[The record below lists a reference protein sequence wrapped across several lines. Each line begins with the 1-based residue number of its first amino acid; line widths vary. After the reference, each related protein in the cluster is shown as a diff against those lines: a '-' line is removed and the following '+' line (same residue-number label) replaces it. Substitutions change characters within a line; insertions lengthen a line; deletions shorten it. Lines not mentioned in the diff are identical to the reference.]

1 MRATKLIVTVIWILV
16 ISCFAVSNVYGETT
30 ITVDDSGGAN
40 YTSIQDAVN
49 NANDGDTILVYTGTY
64 TENVDV
70 KKRLIIKSDSGNP
83 DDTIVQAADP
93 DDHVFHVT
101 ADNVIISGFRVTGAN
116 NYGIRLEG
124 VEECAIINNI
134 VSDNRYGIGMEN
146 SDHNDLNN
154 NTANA
159 NEWNGIIL
167 RHSRYN
173 TLNNNNVSK
182 NRVGIY
188 VHSSQYNE
196 LSNNNASNNSVGIEQ
211 ALSDNNKL
219 KGNIASK
226 NRCGI
231 FLYKCNK
238 NEITGNTLNSN
249 SDCGIYLR
257 YSDDNDLSNNTVCS
271 SLLGIHLVDYS
282 RNNTLKDNF
291 LSNNSEGIKVAD
303 DSDSHI
309 HNNEISDRD
318 ILQTP
323 SYDPFFGSSP
333 LDREVIDRHGKLPPL
348 ETEEQKQNWSDSL
361 EELGKS
367 VITGT
372 NGRAGL
378 FPNYMYPNGKVLSCG
393 ENSLGYFVVVFYKNL
408 TIEKQLIYEIYT
420 IIDENARDMGIQE
433 IPVEFESAVFRY
445 DGGYVD
451 VLATLKEKQKIPLE
465 EYMNR
470 ESASYRPD
478 IIATYG
484 KLPEIET
491 EEQCWKWFHR
501 DTPAIMH
508 GSRDRMDPYFTDG
521 ILVSCGPYID
531 GYIEVTI
538 YENLTIEKQP
548 IMDEIYGIIDEEAKK
563 IGIHEVPVV
572 FFKGEFVRLDPGLL
586 IEDSND
592 DAALPGET
600 SDEAVPGFGLLGV
613 LISFFGGWLFRR
625 KRV

>member
-1 MRATKLIVTVIWILV
+1 MRATKLIVTVIGLLI

-101 ADNVIISGFRVTGAN
+101 TDNVIISGFRVTGAN

-154 NTANA
+154 NTANV
-159 NEWNGIIL
+159 NEWDGIIL

-219 KGNIASK
+219 KSNIVSK

-231 FLYKCNK
+231 FLYKCNN

-257 YSDDNDLSNNTVCS
+257 YSDDNDLLSNIVRS
-271 SLLGIHLVDYS
+271 SRLGIHLSDYS
-282 RNNTLKDNF
+282 RNNTVKDNF
-291 LSNNSEGIKVAD
+291 LSENSEDIRIVD
-303 DSDSHI
+303 DSVNHTR
-309 HNNEISDRD
+309 NGEMAEFTISN
-318 ILQTP
+318 
-323 SYDPFFGSSP
+323 
-333 LDREVIDRHGKLPPL
+333 RHEGDMDDFDLL
-348 ETEEQKQNWSDSL
+348 EN
-361 EELGKS
+361 
-367 VITGT
+367 
-372 NGRAGL
+372 
-378 FPNYMYPNGKVLSCG
+378 
-393 ENSLGYFVVVFYKNL
+393 
-408 TIEKQLIYEIYT
+408 
-420 IIDENARDMGIQE
+420 
-433 IPVEFESAVFRY
+433 
-445 DGGYVD
+445 
-451 VLATLKEKQKIPLE
+451 LKERQNIPLE

-470 ESASYRPD
+470 ESTSYLPGV
-478 IIATYG
+478 IATYG
-484 KLPEIET
+484 KLPEIGT
-491 EEQCWKWFHR
+491 EEDCYRWFYEAA
-501 DTPAIMH
+501 PAIMQ
-508 GSRDRMDPYFTDG
+508 GSRGGMDPYFTDG
-521 ILVSCGPYID
+521 ILVSYGPDVD

-538 YENLTIEKQP
+538 YENLTIETQP
-548 IMDEIYGIIDEEAKK
+548 IMDEIYEIIDYEAKK
-563 IGIHEVPVV
+563 MSIHEVPVV
-572 FFKGEFVRLDPGLL
+572 FFEGEFVRTDPL
-586 IEDSND
+586 IEDSCNVSLTD
-592 DAALPGET
+592 EV
-600 SDEAVPGFGLLGV
+600 SDESVPGFGLLGV

-625 KRV
+625 KRVWRR

>member
-16 ISCFAVSNVYGETT
+16 ISGFAVSNAYGETT

-70 KKRLIIKSDSGNP
+70 KKRLIIKSESGNP

-134 VSDNRYGIGMEN
+134 ASDNRYGIGIED

-249 SDCGIYLR
+249 GDCGIYLR

-271 SLLGIHLVDYS
+271 SRLGIHLVDYS

-291 LSNNSEGIKVAD
+291 LSNNSEGIKAAGN
-303 DSDSHI
+303 SDNQI
-309 HNNEISDRD
+309 YNNEVSDGD

-372 NGRAGL
+372 NGRTGL

-531 GYIEVTI
+531 GYIEVTV

-572 FFKGEFVRLDPGLL
+572 FFKGEFVRLDLGLL

-625 KRV
+625 TRV